1 MPQSLKLDEGRI
13 ATAGALAFVIKTMT
27 NSAREIAA
35 EIEDGDTPF
44 AGGTTE
50 PDARATQRA
59 RRPHEVDDL
68 SVFRSRSK
76 HDLSFASF
84 NRNAIATP
92 PCHR

>member
-1 MPQSLKLDEGRI
+1 MPQSLKLDKGRI
-13 ATAGALAFVIKTMT
+13 ATAGALAFVIQTMT
-27 NSAREIAA
+27 NSARETTA

-68 SVFRSRSK
+68 AIPRPNAE
-76 HDLSFASF
+76 HDASAARF
-84 NRNAIATP
+84 
-92 PCHR
+92 H